1 MRGRDLFEKM
11 TDINDEIIT
20 EIENISKPKKTVY
33 MKWAAMVA
41 CFALLL
47 IVVPYT
53 SHFFNEQDKSPY
65 PVEIVLNFNDKMY
78 SLVNTDKSP
87 AYENYNL
94 EKQITPDMLGEHL
107 SEMTVQI
114 DNDGNKDTFKL
125 YRYNNAPITEY
136 NWFPRIIAESSDG
149 VYYHALIGSVFNEEK
164 QTAAEVLTV
173 YGLLSARDI
182 VSIENKQG
190 KKITDKNFIEE
201 FYNGLFT
208 KEYGGNDFIQKNVYQ
223 NTGIAESE
231 IGDLYRKHA
240 DEKIYLKIE
249 LSNGLV
255 IGTNFTSH
263 NYVEVD
269 HGLYFKAN
277 DSWLDLVSVFK

>member
-1 MRGRDLFEKM
+1 MRGKDLYEKI
-11 TDINDEIIT
+11 TYIDDAIILDT
-20 EIENISKPKKTVY
+20 GNASKSRKPVY
-33 MKWAAMVA
+33 IKWLAAAA

-47 IVVPYT
+47 IAVPFT
-53 SHFFNEQDKSPY
+53 SHFFNEQDKSPCTL
-65 PVEIVLNFNDKMY
+65 EIVFNLNDKMY

-94 EKQITPDMLGEHL
+94 EKEITSDMLGEYL
-107 SEMTVQI
+107 SERTVQI

-125 YRYNNAPITEY
+125 YRYKNDPITEY

-182 VSIENKQG
+182 VSIENEQG
-190 KKITDKNFIEE
+190 KKIIDKNFIEE

-208 KEYGGNDFIQKNVYQ
+208 KEYGGNDFLQENVYQ
-223 NTGIAESE
+223 NTGIDESE
-231 IGDLYRKHA
+231 IGDLYSKHA
-240 DEKIYLKIE
+240 DDMIYLKIE
-249 LSNGLV
+249 MTNGL
-255 IGTNFTSH
+255 IISTNFTSH
-263 NYVEVD
+263 NYVKVD
-269 HGLYFKAN
+269 HGLYFKVN
-277 DSWLDLVSVFK
+277 DRWIDLVSVFK

>member
-1 MRGRDLFEKM
+1 MRGKDLYEKF
-11 TDINDEIIT
+11 TDIDDTIILDT
-20 EIENISKPKKTVY
+20 GNANKSRKPVY
-33 MKWAAMVA
+33 IKWLAAAA

-47 IVVPYT
+47 IAVPFT
-53 SHFFNEQDKSPY
+53 SHFFNDQEKSPY
-65 PVEIVLNFNDKMY
+65 PLEIVLNLNDKMY

-94 EKQITPDMLGEHL
+94 EKQITPGMLGEYL

-136 NWFPRIIAESSDG
+136 NWFPRIIAESSDD
-149 VYYHALIGSVFNEEK
+149 VYYHALIGSGFNEEK

-182 VSIENKQG
+182 VSIENEQG
-190 KKITDKNFIEE
+190 KKIIDKNFIEQ

-208 KEYGGNDFIQKNVYQ
+208 KEYGGNDFLQENVYQ
-223 NTGIAESE
+223 NTGIDESE
-231 IGDLYRKHA
+231 IGDLYSKHA
-240 DEKIYLKIE
+240 DDMIYLKIE

-255 IGTNFTSH
+255 ISTNFTSH

-269 HGLYFKAN
+269 HGLYFRVN

>member
-1 MRGRDLFEKM
+1 MRGKDLYEKF
-11 TDINDEIIT
+11 TDIDDTIILDT
-20 EIENISKPKKTVY
+20 GNASKSRKPVY
-33 MKWAAMVA
+33 IKWLAAAA

-47 IVVPYT
+47 IAVPFT
-53 SHFFNEQDKSPY
+53 SHFFNEQEESPCTL
-65 PVEIVLNFNDKMY
+65 EIVFNLNDKMY

-94 EKQITPDMLGEHL
+94 EKEITSDMLGEYL
-107 SEMTVQI
+107 SERTVQI

-125 YRYNNAPITEY
+125 YRYKNTPITEY

-173 YGLLSARDI
+173 YGLLSTRDI
-182 VSIENKQG
+182 VSIENEQG
-190 KKITDKNFIEE
+190 KKIVDKNFIEE

-208 KEYGGNDFIQKNVYQ
+208 KEYGGNDFLQENVYQ
-223 NTGIAESE
+223 NTGIDESE
-231 IGDLYRKHA
+231 IGDLYSKHA
-240 DEKIYLKIE
+240 DDIIYLKIE
-249 LSNGLV
+249 LTNGLV
-255 IGTNFTSH
+255 ISTNFTSH

-269 HGLYFKAN
+269 HGLYFKVN
-277 DSWLDLVSVFK
+277 DRWIDLVSVFK